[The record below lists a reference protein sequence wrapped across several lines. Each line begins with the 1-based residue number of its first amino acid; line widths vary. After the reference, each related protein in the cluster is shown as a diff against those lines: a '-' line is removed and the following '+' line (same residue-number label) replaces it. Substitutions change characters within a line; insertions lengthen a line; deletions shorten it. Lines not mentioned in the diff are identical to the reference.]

1 MGKRPIEKRAGTQG
15 KASFVLCL
23 SPEPPN
29 HTFAISASPSKGI
42 KQQQPE
48 KTVLPLSPPRSEQLI
63 LAAIGPTVEPKSLFG
78 PTKPNQTKPNQTE
91 TLWFRYIYCILK
103 KQTGD
108 TKDSKDKH
116 VGLNKWITCST
127 TQSGFL
133 HLWDSGVCQALTAT
147 PGPVNRIGA
156 GGVC

>member
-48 KTVLPLSPPRSEQLI
+48 KKSFASKPSKVR
-63 LAAIGPTVEPKSLFG
+63 AANISSY
-78 PTKPNQTKPNQTE
+78 
-91 TLWFRYIYCILK
+91 WADC
-103 KQTGD
+103 
-108 TKDSKDKH
+108 
-116 VGLNKWITCST
+116 
-127 TQSGFL
+127 
-133 HLWDSGVCQALTAT
+133 
-147 PGPVNRIGA
+147 
-156 GGVC
+156 